1 MEDCNI
7 DAGYQGEFFKCAEG
21 ACIESKSLVCSGS
34 KNCKGGEDETVEICL
49 EVFKEIGD
57 WIPGYEGDVY
67 APKADSL
74 FPCPTKA
81 GQLILADLVSF
92 HGRKKIVQTLIS
104 LRSAMG

>member
-1 MEDCNI
+1 MEDCNT
-7 DAGYQGEFFKCAEG
+7 DAGYQGEFFKCADG
-21 ACIESKSLVCSGS
+21 ACIHSDSAVCTES
-34 KNCKGGEDETVEICL
+34 KNCKDGEDETVEICL
-49 EVFKEIGD
+49 EVNKEFDD

-92 HGRKKIVQTLIS
+92 HGRKLYN
-104 LRSAMG
+104 LYRH

>member
-21 ACIESKSLVCSGS
+21 ACIESKSLVCTGS

-49 EVFKEIGD
+49 EVFKEFGD
-57 WIPGYEGDVY
+57 WIPGYEGEVY
-67 APKADSL
+67 APKADTL

-81 GQLILADLVSF
+81 GQLILPDLVSF
-92 HGRKKIVQTLIS
+92 HGRKLYNS
-104 LRSAMG
+104 YRH

>member
-1 MEDCNI
+1 MFCLQIDQSLGSCLEDCNK
-7 DAGYQGEFFKCAEG
+7 DARYQGEFFKCADG
-21 ACIESKSLVCSGS
+21 ACIHSHSAVCSGWN

-49 EVFKEIGD
+49 EVNKEFGD

-81 GQLILADLVSF
+81 GQLILPELVSF
-92 HGRKKIVQTLIS
+92 H
-104 LRSAMG
+104 

>member
-7 DAGYQGEFFKCAEG
+7 DAGYQGEFFKCADG
-21 ACIESKSLVCSGS
+21 ACIHSHSKVCSES

-49 EVFKEIGD
+49 DFYKD

-81 GQLILADLVSF
+81 GQLILPDLVSF
-92 HGRKKIVQTLIS
+92 YGRKLYN
-104 LRSAMG
+104 LYRH